1 MILRPQYVEYRYIN
15 CNNSSLGLSIFKVHS
30 LKTSL
35 WVSDDMD
42 TIHFNTIPLVDVV
55 DQFEVKPND
64 DYLPKSLIIENEK
77 IS

>member
-1 MILRPQYVEYRYIN
+1 M
-15 CNNSSLGLSIFKVHS
+15 
-30 LKTSL
+30 
-35 WVSDDMD
+35 SDDMD
-42 TIHFNTIPLVDVV
+42 TIYFNTIPLVDVV